1 MLQDRNYMRRDP
13 RRQEDHARDGFHAL
27 IGLILANFIVFF
39 IQHMMPGRE
48 LDSAFALSV
57 HSVKQFEVWRFFTAL
72 FLHAGFGHIFFNMF
86 GLYIFG
92 ALAAPVLGA
101 KRFLLLYFTAGVL
114 GNLLWFFCNWNNPYY
129 MLFGASGA
137 VMGVILASAMMLPDI
152 PMMLLFIPFPLKL
165 KTLAMV
171 YIFLEIFSQITNS
184 ASVTSYLAH
193 ILGFVSG
200 YLFMKFCAKDRVV
213 WDPLQSLKGK
223 TASISGND
231 REPGLPNGWKMTSTV
246 YKKPDHSVSR
256 QELERLLIKLSREG
270 INALTEEEQ
279 ETLRRAREE
288 MINRK

>member
-1 MLQDRNYMRRDP
+1 MLNDREYMRRDP
-13 RRQEDHARDGFHAL
+13 RNQEDYARGGFHAL
-27 IGLILANFIVFF
+27 IGLILANFLVFF

-48 LDSAFALSV
+48 LESAFALSV
-57 HSVKQFEVWRFFTAL
+57 HGVKQFELWRFFSAL

-86 GLYIFG
+86 GLYVFG
-92 ALAAPVLGA
+92 SLAAPELGA

-114 GNLLWFFCNWNNPYY
+114 GNILWFFCNWNNPYY

-193 ILGFVSG
+193 ILGFLAG
-200 YLFMKFCAKDRVV
+200 YLFMKFCAKDKVI

-223 TASISGND
+223 TASING
-231 REPGLPNGWKMTSTV
+231 REPKQELPKGWKMTSTV
-246 YKKPDHSVSR
+246 YQQKKPSVSR

-270 INALTEEEQ
+270 INSLTEEEQ
-279 ETLRRAREE
+279 AVLRKAREE
-288 MINRK
+288 MMHKE

>member
-1 MLQDRNYMRRDP
+1 MLNDREYMRRDP
-13 RRQEDHARDGFHAL
+13 RNQENDARSGFHAL
-27 IGLILANFIVFF
+27 IGLILANFVVFF

-57 HSVKQFEVWRFFTAL
+57 DGVKHFEIWRFFTAL

-92 ALAAPVLGA
+92 TLAAPVLGA

-114 GNLLWFFCNWNNPYY
+114 GNVLWFFCNWNNPYY

-137 VMGVILASAMMLPDI
+137 VMGIILASA
-152 PMMLLFIPFPLKL
+152 MMLLFIPFPLKL

-193 ILGFVSG
+193 ILGFTAG
-200 YLFMKFCAKDRVV
+200 YLFMKFCAKDKVL

-223 TASISGND
+223 TASISGTD
-231 REPGLPNGWKMTSTV
+231 PKADLPRGWKMTSTV
-246 YKKPDHSVSR
+246 YRKQDHTVSR
-256 QELERLLIKLSREG
+256 QELERILIKLSREG
-270 INALTEEEQ
+270 INGLTEEEQ
-279 ETLRRAREE
+279 ETLRKAREE
-288 MINRK
+288 MIRGK